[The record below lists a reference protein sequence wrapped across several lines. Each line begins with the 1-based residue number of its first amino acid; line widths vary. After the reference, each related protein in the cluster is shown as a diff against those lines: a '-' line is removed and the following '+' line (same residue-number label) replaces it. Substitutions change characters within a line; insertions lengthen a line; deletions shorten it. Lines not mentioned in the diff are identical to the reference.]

1 MGIIY
6 NISLYVYLFITYIF
20 SLFNKK
26 AKQWLSG
33 RKKLLKKIKIE
44 IGNEKNIVWF
54 HAASLGEFEQGRP
67 VINNYKSK
75 YPNHKIL
82 LTFYSPSGYNIRK
95 NYSGVDWVYYLPIDT
110 KYNAKEFIKIVKPIK
125 AVFIKYEFWFNY
137 MNEMK
142 LKKIPL
148 YFISCIFRKDQ
159 YFFKYK
165 WFGKQLQCV
174 SHFFVQD
181 ETSKSLLLTLGL
193 ENVTVSGD
201 TRFDQVKLNTKN
213 CPIFPVLDKLPKKK
227 TIVFGSTWKKDENII
242 LAYIK
247 KNNEY
252 NYIIAP
258 HEIENCNKLIKKT
271 NGILLSKANEKNID
285 NILIIDSIGNLPYI
299 YKYADMSYI
308 GGGFGSGVHNVLEPV
323 VFGSQVLFGPN
334 FLKSNEAKQLIS
346 INLAKSIS
354 TEGDLCE
361 AIELM
366 INNQQK
372 KECISY
378 IQKYSGATKV
388 ICDLI

>member
-6 NISLYVYLFITYIF
+6 NISLYVYLFIIYIF

-26 AKQWLSG
+26 AKQWFLG
-33 RKKLLKKIKIE
+33 RKELLKKIKKE

-75 YPNHKIL
+75 YPGHKIL

-95 NYSGVDWVYYLPIDT
+95 NYSGVDWVYYLPMDT

-148 YFISCIFRKDQ
+148 YFISCIFRKNQ

-165 WFGKQLQCV
+165 WFGNQLQCV

-181 ETSKSLLLTLGL
+181 ENSKSLLLDLGL
-193 ENVTVSGD
+193 KNVTISGD
-201 TRFDQVKLNTKN
+201 TRFDQVKSNTKN
-213 CPIFPVLDKLPKKK
+213 CPRFPVLDKLPKKK
-227 TIVFGSTWKKDENII
+227 TIVFGSTWKEDESII
-242 LAYIK
+242 LSYIK
-247 KNNEY
+247 KNKQY

-258 HEIENCNKLIKKT
+258 HEIENCNKLTQKT
-271 NGILLSKANEKNID
+271 NGILLSNANEKNI
-285 NILIIDSIGNLPYI
+285 NNVLIVDSVGNLPYI
-299 YKYADMSYI
+299 YKYADISYI
-308 GGGFGSGVHNVLEPV
+308 GGGFGSGIHNVLEPI

-334 FLKSNEAKQLIS
+334 FLNSIEAKELIS
-346 INLAKSIS
+346 ISLAKSILNE
-354 TEGDLCE
+354 EGLSEGIDFFRK
-361 AIELM
+361 
-366 INNQQK
+366 NDRK
-372 KECISY
+372 KECTEY
-378 IQKYSGATKV
+378 IKKHLGATKL
-388 ICDLI
+388 ICEHI

>member
-6 NISLYVYLFITYIF
+6 NISLYVYLFIAYIF
-20 SLFNKK
+20 SLFNNK
-26 AKQWLSG
+26 AKQWLLG
-33 RKKLLKKIKIE
+33 RKKLLKKIKTE

-75 YPNHKIL
+75 YPDHKIL

-148 YFISCIFRKDQ
+148 YFISCIFRKNQ

-165 WFGKQLQCV
+165 WFEKQLQCV
-174 SHFFVQD
+174 SHFFVQE
-181 ETSKSLLLTLGL
+181 ETSKSLLLALGL
-193 ENVTVSGD
+193 ENVTISGD

-213 CPIFPVLDKLPKKK
+213 CLIFPMLDKLPKKK
-227 TIVFGSTWKKDENII
+227 TIVFGSTWKEDENII
-242 LAYIK
+242 LSYIK

-285 NILIIDSIGNLPYI
+285 NILIVDSIGNLPYI
-299 YKYADMSYI
+299 YKYADMSYV

-334 FLKSNEAKQLIS
+334 FLKSNEAKKLIS

-354 TEGDLCE
+354 TEKDLSE

-366 INNQQK
+366 INNQKK

-378 IQKYSGATKV
+378 IQKHTGATKV
-388 ICDLI
+388 ICDSI